1 MKQRIII
8 TELTDKDFGGSA
20 APLNVSQFRV
30 RTAARG
36 VLVREDTIALINI
49 TKNNYHKLP
58 GGGIESGETPEEGF
72 VREIKEETGADCEI
86 IDEAG
91 ITIEYRNEH
100 KLLQISYVFFAKV
113 VGTPGEVQFEQD
125 EINEGAKLEW
135 TPVKEVQN
143 ILNTDDPNS
152 EYEDKFIH
160 KRDLAILEHY
170 KDKLIQFQP
179 DEE

>member
-1 MKQRIII
+1 MKQGIII
-8 TELTDKDFGGSA
+8 AELTDKDFSVSA
-20 APLNVSQFRV
+20 PPFDVSQFKV

-58 GGGIESGETPEEGF
+58 GGGIEPGETPKEGF

-86 IDEAG
+86 LDEAG

-113 VGTPGEVQFEQD
+113 AGVPGEVKFEQA
-125 EINEGAKLEW
+125 EIDEGATLEW
-135 TPVKEVQN
+135 IPKNEIQN
-143 ILNTDDPNS
+143 ILNNDDPNS

-160 KRDLAILEHY
+160 KRDLAILEYY
-170 KDKLIQFQP
+170 KDKIKV
-179 DEE
+179 